1 MATAP
6 VTVNANLNF
15 NPASLRAAGNQVQ
28 SAFGN
33 INLPSKSINNFN
45 NSLGRITGQASEFD
59 KSINAATARVFAFGA
74 AVSIINGISTA
85 FKGLISSTIE
95 VEKRLTEIGSI
106 IGVSVD
112 QLGRFKT
119 AIFDVAKNT
128 GQTFDTVANGAAE
141 LARQGLSAEET
152 VKRLNAALILTRVSG
167 LDAESSVSSLT
178 AAINGFT
185 SAGLT
190 AEQIVNKLIAVDTA
204 FAVSAKDLAE
214 AFSRAGS
221 TAEDA
226 GVSFDELLG
235 LVTAVQQTTARGGA
249 VIGNAFKSIFSRL
262 SRGTVIDDLKAL
274 GVEIDQS
281 QTGIQKLQALSTA
294 LANISDPT
302 KANAIKELAGGV
314 YQINIVSAA
323 LKDLSSETS
332 IFGKA
337 SEIAAQASNEAF
349 EKNAQLNQ
357 TLAAQINKLVQ
368 GLTELGSKV
377 GELTLGPVIQNLL
390 TGANKLLDI
399 LNKVFDPEEGNKL
412 VQGFFKGIGAF
423 ISGPGLILVSAA
435 FFKLFQVVAKFA
447 AQGVS
452 DLFKIGSEQE
462 RIKNIEGGIV
472 ALLQQD
478 ANLRATLLS
487 TSATQAQKEQAVIN
501 SIKQQNTLLT
511 QQQQLVNSIASAAA
525 RAGVGGFTPAGGFTN
540 KSGKGKFAAGYM
552 EEEAMARSLGAT
564 SSVKAKMGKGTID
577 GEKFIMNNQEVEIP
591 NFGGGKDSAVIPLYA
606 RGFVPNYANRS
617 YTPKQI
623 DKFKPTKDQIDN
635 FRLSDVEKKINDPR
649 FKSFD
654 DDTKAALLAKQQQLK
669 PSKLSIP
676 KALTDQIPFL
686 IPLEGNLGDLGKLR
700 SGTASVLGN
709 DYPYELET
717 GEGQIDYYFPNITP
731 ENVDLS
737 DNPYDAQLED
747 KITENIID
755 SATAFAKILKPP
767 SKVQGIREKIKD
779 RLTGQSGA
787 AGAIVSAVGAAF
799 EASISAA
806 LNIKQAKS
814 RNDADFDVPDSFVEG
829 KETLTRL
836 FGMKEGW
843 KAAEFKATGSRG
855 NINSYIGKI
864 IKFNQLDSK
873 PKKEKTTTTT
883 PKKASGFIPNFA
895 AVNDAISREMEA
907 GVPRDKIYVDQN
919 SSLKSSL
926 NPEGIMVANTIDEP
940 NGGIQ
945 GIKRAKKEGQNPK
958 TYGQNFAARGFVPNF
973 FNFTPPAAA
982 AQAAATAPAGSPPA
996 AAAQTAATASLTSA
1010 TNSATQAIGN
1020 LGKTSNTGAT
1030 NITNQ
1035 SKATRFSIGNIAGF
1049 SLIINSVLPYIQQFA
1064 QAIVLDEE
1072 ALKRETKAR
1081 SEAVKA
1087 LEAEKRK
1094 GVSANKESITA
1105 IEGEITARDASI
1117 ETIKESA
1124 DTFATSL
1131 SNNLS
1136 LVTNSLVSL
1145 SILLGPIGK
1154 LFAKMG
1160 VTGAKGAAGGGVLAK
1175 ASSVILGAKTLTITG
1190 IAAGGAIVIGT
1201 AVVAAIATALAGLGI
1216 GYLIQKPFVE
1226 AADAISRIPVDL
1238 QKVRSEIQ
1246 SLEKIQI
1253 PNLEIETN
1261 RYTDALYRIE
1271 EAFANGYET
1280 IKLTATGL
1288 RSEFEKINDQSG
1300 ITGFDAKVQRSQSV
1314 DALAS
1319 GAKDVVTQQNLRRT
1333 QDPFEKQRITRDR
1346 EIVRDSDAQNAGK
1359 RERAQAKQIVKAGQE
1374 DFLTGISGLFEPK
1387 QPSLE
1392 EINTKVLQAQ
1402 ADAAGIQGP
1411 IDPRKIAKPV
1421 LDNVFT
1427 SGVDSLDRV
1436 DYSGRPDDVN
1446 DGTRRGRGVRAGD
1459 TYRFAGQDIPQAP
1472 ELTTRPTARDIGDIG
1487 NFVTGLGSALG
1498 QKENQTELY
1507 DALKRVTDASESL
1520 ANSTFTTDTSGNIQ
1534 SNQEDNLQEFLKAR
1548 DALKPL
1554 LERRGEA
1561 MVDPNSFMTKK
1572 EGEDTPVFDEQGYK
1586 AAVEGA
1592 AAGLE
1597 ETFKNYTDTQLE
1609 AAKAQTASFI
1619 KENAEREQINLNS
1632 LQKQKEV
1639 LDQFIDNFNASF
1651 LQNAQKGAD
1660 LFAEAMAAGSGTRIQ
1675 ENIAQLQGANLGTG
1689 MAGSSDVF
1697 AKRQEALIQIMS
1709 SLESSGFGNIGTGE
1723 QQAAFKSKAAA
1734 QILGGGEITAFNDA
1748 LGAQSANLQKQLSAR
1763 NSDGTENVLGKQIN
1777 SDPNARTAIADSTLA
1792 FKEILT
1798 KLREAAVAATDT
1810 NLTADIDK
1818 RLATLSDP
1826 NATAQQKI
1834 AAGNIG
1840 LEGTKL
1846 DDTTQTEFQKQLINA
1861 GGVVQ
1866 SVIDKLKGVSVA
1878 TESDALGEQI
1888 KGVAEKLTN
1897 LQEALKIT
1905 VDDVTLPTV
1914 IKEFTTSTEGLTPIV
1929 EAFKTKISELETES
1943 SARVELLKRYNAVEE
1958 GLLGI
1963 QETYQERQ
1971 KTLLGQAT
1979 ALVTIF
1985 EEASKKAKLFADN
1998 FPPPPPPA
2006 SPQPA
2011 G

>member
-15 NPASLRAAGNQVQ
+15 NPASLRAAGNKVQ

-95 VEKRLTEIGSI
+95 VEKRLTEISSI

-235 LVTAVQQTTARGGA
+235 LVTAVQQTTARGGS
-249 VIGNAFKSIFSRL
+249 VIGNAFKSIFARL
-262 SRGTVIDDLKAL
+262 GRGTVIEDLKAL

-281 QTGIQKLQALSTA
+281 QTGIQKLQALSDA
-294 LANISDPT
+294 LSTISDPT

-511 QQQQLVNSIASAAA
+511 QQQQLVNSIASAAS

-606 RGFVPNYANRS
+606 RGFVPNYNK
-617 YTPKQI
+617 T
-623 DKFKPTKDQIDN
+623 
-635 FRLSDVEKKINDPR
+635 RLSKTKVAKDSYDDMAKGSLERLLKTERDSDKKIAIQ
-649 FKSFD
+649 
-654 DDTKAALLAKQQQLK
+654 AAIAKKGQD
-669 PSKLSIP
+669 SKLSIP

-686 IPLEGNLGDLGKLR
+686 IPLEGNVGDLGKLR

-717 GEGQIDYYFPNITP
+717 GEGQIDYYFPNINP

-747 KITENIID
+747 KITKNIID

-767 SKVQGIREKIKD
+767 SKVQGIREKITD

-814 RNDADFDVPDSFVEG
+814 KNDADFDVPDSFVEG
-829 KETLTRL
+829 RETLTQL

-945 GIKRAKKEGQNPK
+945 GIRRAKKEGQNPK

-973 FNFTPPAAA
+973 FNFT
-982 AQAAATAPAGSPPA
+982 PPA

-1030 NITNQ
+1030 DITNQ
-1035 SKATRFSIGNIAGF
+1035 SKATRFSIGNLAGF
-1049 SLIINSVLPYIQQFA
+1049 SFIINSVLPYVQQFA
-1064 QAIVLDEE
+1064 QAMVLDEE

-1105 IEGEITARDASI
+1105 IEGEITARDTSI
-1117 ETIKESA
+1117 ATIKESA

-1145 SILLGPIGK
+1145 SILVGPIGK

-1160 VTGAKGAAGGGVLAK
+1160 GSKFLAGAKGAAGGGVLAK

-1319 GAKDVVTQQNLRRT
+1319 GAKDVVTQQNLRKTR
-1333 QDPFEKQRITRDR
+1333 DPFEKQRITRDR

-1446 DGTRRGRGVRAGD
+1446 DGTKRGRGVRAGNK
-1459 TYRFAGQDIPQAP
+1459 YRFAGQDIPEAP

-1554 LERRGEA
+1554 LERRGKA
-1561 MVDPNSFMTKK
+1561 MVDPNSFMTKE

-1597 ETFKNYTDTQLE
+1597 ETFKNYTNTQLE

-1734 QILGGGEITAFNDA
+1734 QILGGGEITVFNDA
-1748 LGAQSANLQKQLSAR
+1748 LGAQSANLQKQLSAT

-1798 KLREAAVAATDT
+1798 KLREAAVAAGDT
-1810 NLTADIDK
+1810 NLTADVDK

-1929 EAFKTKISELETES
+1929 EAFKTKISELEAAS
-1943 SARVELLKRYNAVEE
+1943 SERVELLKKYNTVEA
-1958 GLLGI
+1958 GLLEI
-1963 QETYQERQ
+1963 QREQEAVQRD
-1971 KTLLGQAT
+1971 LLGKIESII
-1979 ALVTIF
+1979 LSF
-1985 EEASKKAKLFADN
+1985 EGASKKAKLFADN

-2006 SPQPA
+2006 SPQTA